1 MTLDFDD
8 PGTWRFISDQVMG
21 GVSDGGAELRQEDGR
36 SYVALRGEVSTENN
50 GGFLQVRREVDGVP
64 LDTRAL
70 VLTVRGNGETYEV
83 HLRTVNSDRP
93 WHYYTAT
100 FTAPGEWA
108 RVEMPLDGFES
119 NGRGLTAALRPEDIR
134 GIGLVAY
141 GREFTARLD
150 MAAIEAVA

>member
-8 PGTWRFISDQVMG
+8 PETWRFISDRVMG
-21 GVSDGGAELRQEDGR
+21 GVSDGGAELRHDDGR
-36 SYVALRGEVSTENN
+36 TFVALRGEVSTENN
-50 GGFLQVRREVDGVP
+50 GSFLQVRREVDGLP
-64 LDTRAL
+64 AGTRAL

-100 FTAPGEWA
+100 FTAPDDWS
-108 RVEMPLDGFES
+108 RVELPLDNFES

-150 MAAIEAVA
+150 MARIEAVA